1 MEKFPRVV
9 RIEPAGTCNLKCIH
23 CLTGTVK
30 MKRYIMKP
38 EIFAQILK
46 SINHNRAFIKVVVLY
61 HGGEPLLNSNFINF
75 VKEIKSIDSKI
86 FIKTVSNGMLLSP
99 QMSSDL
105 ISSEIDEI
113 EFSLDGDSAEESQYI
128 RKKSNSKKII
138 NNILQLVNLIKLS
151 NQKKPDVYIANTKFV
166 KDVSKVTTASS
177 MSIPSWLK
185 MTFPEGVKFRT
196 NYAIEWPDME
206 VCNDFNKVELVSNNE
221 DSNYCDHVINTIT
234 IRSDGNVVPCCYDL
248 TSKLVMGNIMNN
260 SLNEIWNNQ
269 KYYDLRKSIEEKNFQ
284 SICANCVVVKSPK
297 YLVPKRSFRVEDNH
311 KNI

>member
-1 MEKFPRVV
+1 
-9 RIEPAGTCNLKCIH
+9 
-23 CLTGTVK
+23 
-30 MKRYIMKP
+30 
-38 EIFAQILK
+38 
-46 SINHNRAFIKVVVLY
+46 
-61 HGGEPLLNSNFINF
+61 
-75 VKEIKSIDSKI
+75 
-86 FIKTVSNGMLLSP
+86 MLLSP